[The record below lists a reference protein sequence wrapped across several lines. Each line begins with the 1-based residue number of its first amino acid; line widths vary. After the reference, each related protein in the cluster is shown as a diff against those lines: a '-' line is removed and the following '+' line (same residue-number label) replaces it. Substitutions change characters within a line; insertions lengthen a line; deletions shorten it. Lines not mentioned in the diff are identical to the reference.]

1 MYSMLDAML
10 VCE

>member
-1 MYSMLDAML
+1 ML